1 MTIRSLTRYLWLTL
15 LLTLVMVGA
24 ASAPTALAQD
34 PPEGPSPFDPRFG
47 IVDSFVNTAEANAA
61 GAGWTRVFFRW
72 DVVQPGGASDW
83 KPTNVPDTYI
93 NAEIAAG
100 REVAAVL
107 IGTPG
112 WATERNTSTAVPPR
126 EFWGD
131 FVFKIASQY
140 KGRIKHW
147 IIWNLPDVSDPGS
160 ASYTWEGTEEDY
172 VILLKEAYT
181 KIKTVDPT
189 ASVTIGGLTYTW
201 DKERGNEQY
210 LARLLDLIEADEEAE
225 ANNAFFDGV
234 SLHLY
239 NDPVQ
244 ILEAV
249 TEIRNLLNAHNLSS
263 KAIWVSETNAPPT
276 SDFIEP
282 ATVPTA
288 LSITVD
294 EQADFVIQAFALALA
309 GGADRIAF
317 NTMQNSADF
326 AVPNGLLR
334 SDGSRRPAFAA
345 YQTVTKYFAGTQQ
358 ADWIQLGDVF
368 IVTLNRGDQTTTVLW
383 TMGRTPTTYSLNA
396 VAPVGI
402 VVDERGDAQTIVAT
416 DGTYEVDLPAA
427 ECSNGGFCF
436 IGGAPRLIVEE
447 ASSEQRAPLLPA
459 AQEATPTLPD
469 PTPTVSLDPTD
480 PPPAPP
486 PTLTPAL
493 PTTTEGQSTP
503 ITTTTALTATN
514 PTTTVQ
520 TTTTVTGSAPA
531 AALPANTLPDPDA
544 GEAPPPADLLPDSE
558 GDPFAE
564 ASDAAG
570 DLSATPT
577 TVPPVTIGSVL
588 TPTRILWLFI
598 IGLVVFTI
606 TYGIQVAVWYRYR
619 R

>member
-1 MTIRSLTRYLWLTL
+1 MTIRSLTRYLWLIGGLIL
-15 LLTLVMVGA
+15 LLLGA
-24 ASAPTALAQD
+24 ASAPLVMAQE
-34 PPEGPSPFDPRFG
+34 PPDESSPFDPRFG
-47 IVDSFVNTAEANAA
+47 IVDSFANTTEANEA

-72 DVVQPGGASDW
+72 DVVQPGGPSDW
-83 KPTNVPDTYI
+83 KPANVPDTFI
-93 NAEIAAG
+93 NAEVAAG

-112 WATERNTSTAVPPR
+112 WATDRNTSTAVPPR
-126 EFWGD
+126 EYWGD

-140 KGRIKHW
+140 KGRINHW
-147 IIWNLPDVSDPGS
+147 IIWNLPDVNDPGS

-172 VILLKEAYT
+172 AILLKEAYT
-181 KIKTVDPT
+181 KIKAADPT
-189 ASVTIGGLTYTW
+189 AQVHIGGLTYTW
-201 DKERGNEQY
+201 DQERGNEQY
-210 LARLLDLIEADEEAE
+210 LARLLDLIVADEEAP
-225 ANNAFFDGV
+225 ANNYFFDGV
-234 SLHLY
+234 SYHLY
-239 NDPVQ
+239 NDPSQ
-244 ILEAV
+244 ILQAV
-249 TEIRNLLNAHNLSS
+249 TEVRNILDSHDLTQ
-263 KAIWVSETNAPPT
+263 KTIWITETNAPPT
-276 SDFIEP
+276 DDFIEP

-288 LSITVD
+288 FNITVD

-309 GGADRIAF
+309 GGAERIAF
-317 NTMQNSADF
+317 NKMQNGSDF
-326 AVPNGLLR
+326 AAPTGLLR
-334 SDGSRRPAFAA
+334 NDGSRRPAFDAFR
-345 YQTVTKYFAGTQQ
+345 TVTKYFAGTQQ
-358 ADWIQLGDVF
+358 AEWIQLGDVY

-383 TMGRTPTTYSLNA
+383 TMGRTPTTYSLTA

-402 VVDERGDAQTIVAT
+402 IVNERGDAQTIVAT

-427 ECSNGGFCF
+427 ECSNGDFCF

-447 ASSEQRAPLLPA
+447 APSDQRAPLLPA
-459 AQEATPTLPD
+459 VQAATPTLPPASS
-469 PTPTVSLDPTD
+469 PTAALDPTE

-486 PTLTPAL
+486 PTLTPAVSAAQEPSAAA
-493 PTTTEGQSTP
+493 PTTEP
-503 ITTTTALTATN
+503 AVAIAATAP
-514 PTTTVQ
+514 PTTEPPA
-520 TTTTVTGSAPA
+520 TGEPA
-531 AALPANTLPDPDA
+531 AASPANTLPDPDA